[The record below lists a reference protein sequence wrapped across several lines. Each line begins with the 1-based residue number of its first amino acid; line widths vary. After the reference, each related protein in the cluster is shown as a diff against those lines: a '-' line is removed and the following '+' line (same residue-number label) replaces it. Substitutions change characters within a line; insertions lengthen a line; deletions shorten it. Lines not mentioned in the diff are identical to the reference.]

1 MQTVTIIAGGIV
13 LYCTVLYCIV
23 LWPSPDLLLLTPS
36 TALCKLPSSY
46 TLTLVLW
53 DITHQLLSLK
63 SSPRLFY
70 FPRYK
75 VSGKRRIR
83 VIQVKNKFS
92 SREWRQTGGRGAGR
106 VMERRVSSYT
116 SRADGEMVTPPAR
129 GHHNVLRKLQTM
141 DRPDLLL
148 CQSGNLPGKWGKR
161 AAVTVTVTNIISSH
175 QSVSWCRFIPFKM
188 IFLLLI
194 SGLKW
199 PQYTQSQ
206 CSTKHYWYLLDICQ
220 KDPDKIF
227 TKPDNWL
234 SISLWL

>member
-92 SREWRQTGGRGAGR
+92 SREWRQTGGRGRGACNGEESEQLHQQGR
-106 VMERRVSSYT
+106 
-116 SRADGEMVTPPAR
+116 
-129 GHHNVLRKLQTM
+129 
-141 DRPDLLL
+141 
-148 CQSGNLPGKWGKR
+148 W
-161 AAVTVTVTNIISSH
+161 
-175 QSVSWCRFIPFKM
+175 
-188 IFLLLI
+188 
-194 SGLKW
+194 
-199 PQYTQSQ
+199 
-206 CSTKHYWYLLDICQ
+206 
-220 KDPDKIF
+220 
-227 TKPDNWL
+227 
-234 SISLWL
+234 

>member
-13 LYCTVLYCIV
+13 LYCTVLYCGHH
-23 LWPSPDLLLLTPS
+23 LTSRCSHPARPSANFHPP
-36 TALCKLPSSY
+36 
-46 TLTLVLW
+46 
-53 DITHQLLSLK
+53 THWL
-63 SSPRLFY
+63 LFY
-70 FPRYK
+70 GTLHISYYRWK
-75 VSGKRRIR
+75 VPQGCSIFLVIKSPEKRRIR